1 MGIRPQDPAR
11 VAMNNDSNGTDINDN
26 TNNKPNDEMTTDTT
40 AAAPG
45 DQPKLNE
52 IHVPVLLERSI
63 ELLGPVLEKPGAIL
77 VDATLG
83 MGGHAE
89 AMLSRFPGLTLV
101 GLDRDL
107 DALAVA
113 EERLKPFHD
122 RIHLVHTVYDGILDA
137 LAGLGISE
145 VQGILF
151 DLGVSSMQLDQVER
165 GFSYSKDAPLDMRM
179 DSTSPLT
186 AERILADYSEAE
198 LRRIFQEY
206 GEEKLAGRY
215 AKAIVEARESV
226 PFVRSAQLVE
236 VITKVT
242 PVAVQR
248 MGHPA
253 KRVFQALRIEVNQE
267 LAVLER
273 AIPAAMEAVAV
284 GGRIVTMAYQSLEDR
299 IVKRMFAA
307 ASTSSAPAGLPVEL
321 PEHKPLFTLL
331 IRGAEQASE
340 DEKAINPR
348 ATSVRLRAAERLRRA
363 E

>member
-1 MGIRPQDPAR
+1 MGIRQQDPHP
-11 VAMNNDSNGTDINDN
+11 VAMNNNTNDN
-26 TNNKPNDEMTTDTT
+26 TPNTNPNDEMNSSTPAG
-40 AAAPG
+40 AADRP
-45 DQPKLNE
+45 QLNE
-52 IHVPVLLERSI
+52 IHTPVLLERSI
-63 ELLGPVLEKPGAIL
+63 ELLGPAISAPGAVL

-89 AMLSRFPGLTLV
+89 AMLTRFPGLTLV

-107 DALAVA
+107 AALAVA
-113 EERLKPFHD
+113 EERLKPFAD

-186 AERILADYSEAE
+186 AERILADYSEAD

-215 AKAIVEARESV
+215 ATAIVEARGTT

-267 LAVLER
+267 LSVLER

-284 GGRIVTMAYQSLEDR
+284 DGRIVSMAYQSLEDR

-331 IRGAEQASE
+331 IRGAELASD

-348 ATSVRLRAAERLRRA
+348 ATSVRLRAAQRLRRA